1 MLLNY
6 LGTNYREQ
14 NMLARSKQQFID
26 YFNEIDDPRQD
37 EKLLYPLHEILFLIL
52 VGVLGCAEDWE
63 AIIVFGEMKLHVLR
77 KYFPY
82 EHGLPSISTLM
93 RVMSL
98 IDKACIESWLN
109 RHARQIVGSLKD
121 ELVIFDG
128 KALRGKKKFS
138 DESQNTHTLNVF
150 ASKLGI
156 ALSQKA
162 IPDKGS
168 EIAAIHDILEDANL
182 EGATISIDAIGCQY
196 EIAEKIINKGGEYFL
211 ALKANQ
217 GSLMSDVKS
226 MFNAKNTYISEVF
239 EEHDK
244 GHGRIESRIC
254 ETLGNIE
261 WLKERHPKWKN
272 IRSIAKVSCTR
283 RIGTVET
290 NAIRYYISS
299 QDAEAKKHLER
310 SRQHWSIENNL
321 HWILDVQFNEDDCFI
336 RKNNAAENMAVVR
349 KMAFNIIKN
358 YKAQTGKKRS
368 TNGFRRSFGW
378 SEDTM
383 ADILNSWINNCS

>member
-1 MLLNY
+1 
-6 LGTNYREQ
+6 
-14 NMLARSKQQFID
+14 MLARSKQQFID

-37 EKLLYPLHEILFLIL
+37 EKVLYPLHEVLFLVL

-63 AIIVFGEMKLHVLR
+63 AIVAFGEIKLPLLR

-82 EHGLPSISTLM
+82 MHGIPSISTLM
-93 RVMSL
+93 RVMGL
-98 IDKACIESWLN
+98 IDKTCIESWLN
-109 RHARQIVGSLKD
+109 HHAQQIVGSLKG
-121 ELVIFDG
+121 ELVVFDG

-138 DESQNTHTLNVF
+138 DDSQNTHTLNVF

-168 EIAAIHDILEDANL
+168 EIAAINEILDNANL
-182 EGATISIDAIGCQY
+182 AGATISIDAIGCQFA
-196 EIAEKIINKGGEYFL
+196 IAEKIINKGGEYFL

-217 GSLMSDVKS
+217 GSLMSDVES
-226 MFNAKNTYISEVF
+226 MFNAKNTYFPDVF

-244 GHGRIESRIC
+244 GHGRIETRIC

-272 IRSIAKVSCTR
+272 LTSIARVNGTR
-283 RIGTVET
+283 RIGAVET
-290 NAIRYYISS
+290 NATRYYISS
-299 QDAEAKKHLER
+299 QEADAKKHLER

-321 HWILDVQFNEDDCFI
+321 HWVLDAQFNEDDSFI
-336 RKNNAAENMAVVR
+336 RKNNAAENMAAVR
-349 KMAFNIIKN
+349 KMALNIIKN
-358 YKAQTGKKRS
+358 YKTQTGRKRS

-378 SEDTM
+378 SEDVM
-383 ADILNSWINNCS
+383 GDILNSWINNCS